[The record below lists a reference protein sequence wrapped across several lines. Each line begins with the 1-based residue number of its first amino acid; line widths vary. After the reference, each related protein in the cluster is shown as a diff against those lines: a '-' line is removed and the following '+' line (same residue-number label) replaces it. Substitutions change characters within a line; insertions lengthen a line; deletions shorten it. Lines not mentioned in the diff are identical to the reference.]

1 MAGQG
6 EQDRAAILVEQ
17 LQKGFLVAGLPERN
31 NFLDPVPTRRDDS
44 VVRIDAVRNVIEQP
58 NLIPFAGSNRGSNLC
73 GTSV

>member
-17 LQKGFLVAGLPERN
+17 LQKGFLEAVLPERN
-31 NFLDPVPTRRDDS
+31 NFLDLVPTRRHNS

-58 NLIPFAGSNRGSNLC
+58 DLIPFGGRVLQLC
-73 GTSV
+73 S